1 MKKLVFATN
10 NKHKIEEVAPLIQSQ
25 FQLLSLADIQ
35 CFEEIQE
42 PHSTLIG
49 NAFEKAR
56 FVYNR
61 YRYDCFAD
69 DTGLEIDALLG
80 RPGVFSARY
89 AGQGCSF
96 EDNVKKVLKEMEH
109 LTVRSARFITIIALI
124 INGKEYSFEGVV
136 EGEIST
142 EITGNKGFGYD
153 PIFRPKGYQKTF
165 AEMDLSEKNQISH
178 RALASNKLI
187 QFLNNLHE

>member
-25 FQLLSLADIQ
+25 FQLLSLTDIK
-35 CFEEIQE
+35 CFEELQE
-42 PHSTLIG
+42 PHVTLIE

-56 FVYNR
+56 FVYYR
-61 YRYDCFAD
+61 YGYDCFAD
-69 DTGLEIDALLG
+69 DTGLEIDALEG
-80 RPGVFSARY
+80 KPGVFSARY
-89 AGQGCSF
+89 AGLGCSF

-109 LTVRSARFITIIALI
+109 FTNRNARFKTIIALI
-124 INGKEYSFEGVV
+124 INGKEYSFEGVA
-136 EGEIST
+136 EGEIIA
-142 EITGNKGFGYD
+142 EVTGNKGFGYD
-153 PIFRPKGYQKTF
+153 PIFRPIGYSKTF
-165 AEMDLSEKNQISH
+165 AEMELNEKNQISH

>member
-25 FQLLSLADIQ
+25 FQLLSLTDIK
-35 CFEEIQE
+35 CFEELQE
-42 PHSTLIG
+42 PHVTLIE

-56 FVYNR
+56 FVYYR
-61 YRYDCFAD
+61 YGYDCFAD
-69 DTGLEIDALLG
+69 DTGLEIDALEG
-80 RPGVFSARY
+80 KPGVFSARY
-89 AGQGCSF
+89 AGPGCSF

-109 LTVRSARFITIIALI
+109 FTNRNARFKTIIALI
-124 INGKEYSFEGVV
+124 INGKEYSFEGVA
-136 EGEIST
+136 EGEIIA
-142 EITGNKGFGYD
+142 EVTGNKGFGYD
-153 PIFRPKGYQKTF
+153 PIFRPIGYSKTF
-165 AEMDLSEKNQISH
+165 AEMELNEKNQISH

>member
-10 NKHKIEEVAPLIQSQ
+10 NKHKIEEVAPLIQAQ
-25 FQLLSLADIQ
+25 FQLLSLDDIK

-42 PHSTLIG
+42 PHESLIE

-56 FVYNR
+56 FVY
-61 YRYDCFAD
+61 YQYGYDCFAD
-69 DTGLEIDALLG
+69 DTGLEIDALEG
-80 RPGVFSARY
+80 KPGVFSARY
-89 AGQGCSF
+89 AGPGCSF

-109 LTVRSARFITIIALI
+109 FTTRNARFKTIIALI
-124 INGKEYSFEGVV
+124 INGKEYSFEGVA
-136 EGEIST
+136 EGEITT
-142 EITGNKGFGYD
+142 EVNGNKGFGYD
-153 PIFRPKGYQKTF
+153 PIFRPKGYSKTF
-165 AEMDLSEKNQISH
+165 AEMELSEKNQISH

>member
-25 FQLLSLADIQ
+25 FQLLSLTDIK
-35 CFEEIQE
+35 CFEELQE
-42 PHSTLIG
+42 PHVTLIE

-56 FVYNR
+56 FVYYR
-61 YRYDCFAD
+61 YGYDCFAD
-69 DTGLEIDALLG
+69 DTGIEIDALEG
-80 RPGVFSARY
+80 KPGVFSARY
-89 AGQGCSF
+89 AGPGCSF

-109 LTVRSARFITIIALI
+109 FTNRNARFKTIIALI
-124 INGKEYSFEGVV
+124 INGKEYSFEGVA
-136 EGEIST
+136 EGEIIA
-142 EITGNKGFGYD
+142 EVTGNKGFGYD
-153 PIFRPKGYQKTF
+153 PIFRPIGYSKTF
-165 AEMDLSEKNQISH
+165 AEMELNEKNQISH